1 MLAETC
7 DSSKESKS
15 PLLDDVPI
23 PIEDLIRDGRPF
35 SFEESVERMVKKRS
49 EKEE

>member
-15 PLLDDVPI
+15 PLLDEVPL

-35 SFEESVERMVKKRS
+35 SFEESVERMVKKRF